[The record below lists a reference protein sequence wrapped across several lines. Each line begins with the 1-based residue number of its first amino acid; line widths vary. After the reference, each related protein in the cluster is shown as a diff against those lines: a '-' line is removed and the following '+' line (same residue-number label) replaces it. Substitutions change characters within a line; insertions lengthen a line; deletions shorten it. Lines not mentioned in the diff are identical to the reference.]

1 MELQKSKI
9 YVVPTPIGNLADIT
23 LRSLDVLKNVDVIYC
38 EDTRNTSKLLNYYD
52 IKTPLVSYHKHNE
65 QSRSE
70 EIIDK
75 ILLENINCAV
85 VSDAGMPSISD
96 PGQILLEKAI
106 DRDVDIEVLPG
117 ASAAITALVRSGFDS
132 LQFAFLGFVPRKNA
146 DKNKFYEQIKNATMT
161 TIIYES
167 VHRIEA
173 TVEELSEF
181 LGDRKICVLRELTK
195 IHESVMKGTCAEVIE
210 MLKNEIVKGEFVIV
224 IYKLIEENEEID
236 VKEKL
241 TELINDGIS
250 KKQAVKIVS
259 DMYGLKKND
268 VYKESLELWFQK
280 IWWMKYPIWIKDLK
294 IGKIS
299 LN

>member
-1 MELQKSKI
+1 MELEKSKI
-9 YVVPTPIGNLADIT
+9 YVVPTPIGNLADMT
-23 LRSLDVLKNVDVIYC
+23 LRSLEVLKNVDVIYC

-70 EIIDK
+70 EIIDR
-75 ILLENINCAV
+75 ILFENINCAI

-96 PGQILLEKAI
+96 PGQILLEKAM

-117 ASAAITALVRSGFDS
+117 ASATITALVRSGFDS
-132 LQFAFLGFVPRKNA
+132 SKFAFLGFVPRKNS
-146 DKNKFYEQIKNATMT
+146 DKKIFYDEIQKANMT

-167 VHRIEA
+167 VHRIKDS
-173 TVEELSEF
+173 VRELGEI

-195 IHESVMKGTCAEVIE
+195 IHESVIKGTCQEVLDRFE
-210 MLKNEIVKGEFVIV
+210 EETLKGEFVIV
-224 IYKLIEENEEID
+224 IDKFEGDDTTID

-241 TELINDGIS
+241 LELMNDGMS

-259 DMYGLKKND
+259 DMYNLKKND
-268 VYKESLELWFQK
+268 VYKESLNL
-280 IWWMKYPIWIKDLK
+280 
-294 IGKIS
+294 
-299 LN
+299 

>member
-1 MELQKSKI
+1 MELEKSKI
-9 YVVPTPIGNLADIT
+9 YVVPTPIGNLEDMT
-23 LRSLDVLKNVDVIYC
+23 LRSLHVLKNVDIIYC

-117 ASAAITALVRSGFDS
+117 ASASITALVRSGFDS
-132 LQFAFLGFVPRKNA
+132 LQFMFLGFVPRKNA
-146 DKNKFYEQIKNATMT
+146 EKNKFYEQIKNATMT

-167 VHRIEA
+167 VHRIES
-173 TVEELSEF
+173 TVEELSKF
-181 LGDRKICVLRELTK
+181 LGSRKICVLRELTK
-195 IHESVMKGTCAEVIE
+195 IHESVIKGTCAEVME
-210 MLKNEIVKGEFVIV
+210 MLKNETVKGEFVIV
-224 IYKLIEENEEID
+224 IDKLIEEDEDID

-241 TELINDGIS
+241 TELIDDGIS

-259 DMYGLKKND
+259 DLYDLKKND
-268 VYKESLELWFQK
+268 VYKVSLEL
-280 IWWMKYPIWIKDLK
+280 
-294 IGKIS
+294 
-299 LN
+299 

>member
-1 MELQKSKI
+1 MELEKSKI
-9 YVVPTPIGNLADIT
+9 YVVPTPIGNLEDMT

-38 EDTRNTSKLLNYYD
+38 EDTRNTSKLLNFYD

-75 ILLENINCAV
+75 IFLENINCAV

-117 ASAAITALVRSGFDS
+117 ASASITALVRSGFDS
-132 LQFAFLGFVPRKNA
+132 LQFMFLGFVPRKNIE
-146 DKNKFYEQIKNATMT
+146 KNKFYEQIQNSTMT

-167 VHRIEA
+167 VHRIES
-173 TVEELSEF
+173 TVEELSKF
-181 LGDRKICVLRELTK
+181 LGNRKICVLRELTK
-195 IHESVMKGTCAEVIE
+195 IHESVIKGTCDEVME
-210 MLKNEIVKGEFVIV
+210 MLKNETVKGEFVIV
-224 IYKLIEENEEID
+224 IDKLIEENECID
-236 VKEKL
+236 VKEQL
-241 TELINDGIS
+241 TELIDDGIS

-259 DMYGLKKND
+259 DLYNLKKND
-268 VYKESLELWFQK
+268 VYKVSLEL
-280 IWWMKYPIWIKDLK
+280 
-294 IGKIS
+294 
-299 LN
+299 

>member
-9 YVVPTPIGNLADIT
+9 YVVPTPIGNLADMT

-132 LQFAFLGFVPRKNA
+132 LQFAFLGFVPRKNV

-173 TVEELSEF
+173 TVQELSEF
-181 LGDRKICVLRELTK
+181 LEDRKICVLRELTK

-210 MLKNEIVKGEFVIV
+210 MLKNETVKGEFVIV
-224 IYKLIEENEEID
+224 IDKLIEDNEDID

-241 TELINDGIS
+241 TELINDGMS

-259 DMYGLKKND
+259 DVYGLKKND
-268 VYKESLELWFQK
+268 VYKESLEL
-280 IWWMKYPIWIKDLK
+280 
-294 IGKIS
+294 
-299 LN
+299 

>member
-1 MELQKSKI
+1 MELEKSKI
-9 YVVPTPIGNLADIT
+9 YVVPTPIGNLADMT

-146 DKNKFYEQIKNATMT
+146 DKNKFYDQIKNATMT

-167 VHRIEA
+167 VHRVEA
-173 TVEELSEF
+173 TVQELSEF

-224 IYKLIEENEEID
+224 IDKLIEEDEDID

-241 TELINDGIS
+241 TELINDGMS

-259 DMYGLKKND
+259 DVYGLKKND
-268 VYKESLELWFQK
+268 VYKESLEL
-280 IWWMKYPIWIKDLK
+280 
-294 IGKIS
+294 
-299 LN
+299 

>member
-9 YVVPTPIGNLADIT
+9 YVVPTPIGNLADMT

-173 TVEELSEF
+173 TVQELSEF
-181 LGDRKICVLRELTK
+181 LEDRKICVLRELTK

-210 MLKNEIVKGEFVIV
+210 MLKNETVKGEFVIV
-224 IYKLIEENEEID
+224 IDKLIEEDEDID

-241 TELINDGIS
+241 TELINDGMS

-259 DMYGLKKND
+259 DVYGLKKND

-280 IWWMKYPIWIKDLK
+280 IWWMK
-294 IGKIS
+294 S
-299 LN
+299 LI

>member
-1 MELQKSKI
+1 MELKKSKI

-146 DKNKFYEQIKNATMT
+146 DKNKFYDQIKNATMT

-167 VHRIEA
+167 VHRVEA
-173 TVEELSEF
+173 TVQELSEF

-224 IYKLIEENEEID
+224 IDKLIEEDEDID

-241 TELINDGIS
+241 TELINDGMS

-259 DMYGLKKND
+259 DVYGLKKND

-280 IWWMKYPIWIKDLK
+280 I
-294 IGKIS
+294 
-299 LN
+299 

>member
-1 MELQKSKI
+1 M
-9 YVVPTPIGNLADIT
+9 PTPIGNLEDMT
-23 LRSLDVLKNVDVIYC
+23 LRSLDVLKNVDIIYC

-117 ASAAITALVRSGFDS
+117 ASASITALVRSGFDS
-132 LQFAFLGFVPRKNA
+132 LQFMFLGFVPRKNA
-146 DKNKFYEQIKNATMT
+146 EKNKFYEQIKNATMT

-167 VHRIEA
+167 
-173 TVEELSEF
+173 TVEELSKF
-181 LGDRKICVLRELTK
+181 LGSRKICVLRELTK
-195 IHESVMKGTCAEVIE
+195 IHESVIKGTCAEVME
-210 MLKNEIVKGEFVIV
+210 MLKNETVKGEFVIV
-224 IYKLIEENEEID
+224 IDKLIEEDEDID

-241 TELINDGIS
+241 TELIDDGIS

-259 DMYGLKKND
+259 DLYDLKKND
-268 VYKESLELWFQK
+268 VYKVSLEL
-280 IWWMKYPIWIKDLK
+280 
-294 IGKIS
+294 
-299 LN
+299 

>member
-1 MELQKSKI
+1 MELKKSKI

-132 LQFAFLGFVPRKNA
+132 LQFAFLGFVPRKNS

-195 IHESVMKGTCAEVIE
+195 IYESVMKGTCAEVIE
-210 MLKNEIVKGEFVIV
+210 MLKNETVKGEFVIV
-224 IYKLIEENEEID
+224 IDKLIEDNEDID

-241 TELINDGIS
+241 TELINDGMS

-259 DMYGLKKND
+259 DVYGLKKND
-268 VYKESLELWFQK
+268 VYKESLEL
-280 IWWMKYPIWIKDLK
+280 
-294 IGKIS
+294 
-299 LN
+299 

>member
-132 LQFAFLGFVPRKNA
+132 LQFAFLGFVPRKNSE
-146 DKNKFYEQIKNATMT
+146 KNKFYDQIKNATMT

-173 TVEELSEF
+173 TVQELSEF

-210 MLKNEIVKGEFVIV
+210 MLKNETVKGEFVIV
-224 IYKLIEENEEID
+224 IDKL
-236 VKEKL
+236 
-241 TELINDGIS
+241 
-250 KKQAVKIVS
+250 
-259 DMYGLKKND
+259 
-268 VYKESLELWFQK
+268 
-280 IWWMKYPIWIKDLK
+280 
-294 IGKIS
+294 
-299 LN
+299 

>member
-181 LGDRKICVLRELTK
+181 LGGRKICVLRELTK

-268 VYKESLELWFQK
+268 VYKESLEL
-280 IWWMKYPIWIKDLK
+280 
-294 IGKIS
+294 
-299 LN
+299 

>member
-9 YVVPTPIGNLADIT
+9 YVVPTPIGNLADMT

-146 DKNKFYEQIKNATMT
+146 DKNKFYDQIKNATMT

-167 VHRIEA
+167 VHRVEA
-173 TVEELSEF
+173 TVQELSEF

-224 IYKLIEENEEID
+224 IDKLIEDNEDID

-241 TELINDGIS
+241 TELINDGMS

-259 DMYGLKKND
+259 DVYGLKKND
-268 VYKESLELWFQK
+268 VYKESLEL
-280 IWWMKYPIWIKDLK
+280 
-294 IGKIS
+294 
-299 LN
+299 

>member
-1 MELQKSKI
+1 MELEKSKI
-9 YVVPTPIGNLADIT
+9 YVVPTPIGNLEDMT
-23 LRSLDVLKNVDVIYC
+23 LRSLDVLKNVDIIYC

-117 ASAAITALVRSGFDS
+117 ASASITALVRSGFDS
-132 LQFAFLGFVPRKNA
+132 LQFMFLGFVPRKNA
-146 DKNKFYEQIKNATMT
+146 EKNKFYEQIKNATMT

-167 VHRIEA
+167 VHRIES
-173 TVEELSEF
+173 TVEELSKF
-181 LGDRKICVLRELTK
+181 LGSRKICVLRELTK
-195 IHESVMKGTCAEVIE
+195 IHESVIKGTCAEVME
-210 MLKNEIVKGEFVIV
+210 MLKNETVKGEFVIV
-224 IYKLIEENEEID
+224 IDKLIEEDEDID

-241 TELINDGIS
+241 TELIDDGIS

-259 DMYGLKKND
+259 DLYDLKKND
-268 VYKESLELWFQK
+268 VYKVSLELWFQK
-280 IWWMKYPIWIKDLK
+280 IWLMQYLI
-294 IGKIS
+294 
-299 LN
+299 

>member
-9 YVVPTPIGNLADIT
+9 YVVPTPIGNLADMT

-106 DRDVDIEVLPG
+106 DRDIDIEVLPG
-117 ASAAITALVRSGFDS
+117 ASAAITALVRSGLDS

-173 TVEELSEF
+173 TVQELGEF

-210 MLKNEIVKGEFVIV
+210 MLKNETVKGEFVIV
-224 IYKLIEENEEID
+224 IDKLIEENEEID

-268 VYKESLELWFQK
+268 VYKESLEL
-280 IWWMKYPIWIKDLK
+280 
-294 IGKIS
+294 
-299 LN
+299 

>member
-1 MELQKSKI
+1 MELKKSKI

-132 LQFAFLGFVPRKNA
+132 LQFAFLGFVPRKNS

-195 IHESVMKGTCAEVIE
+195 IYESVMKGTCAEVIE
-210 MLKNEIVKGEFVIV
+210 MLKNETVKGEFVIV
-224 IYKLIEENEEID
+224 IDKLIEDNEDID

-241 TELINDGIS
+241 TELINDGMS

-259 DMYGLKKND
+259 DVYGLKKND

-280 IWWMKYPIWIKDLK
+280 I
-294 IGKIS
+294 
-299 LN
+299 

>member
-117 ASAAITALVRSGFDS
+117 ASAAITALVRSGLDS

-173 TVEELSEF
+173 TVQELGEF

-210 MLKNEIVKGEFVIV
+210 MLKNETVKGEFVIV
-224 IYKLIEENEEID
+224 IDKLIEENEEID

-259 DMYGLKKND
+259 DVYGLKKND
-268 VYKESLELWFQK
+268 VYKESLEL
-280 IWWMKYPIWIKDLK
+280 
-294 IGKIS
+294 
-299 LN
+299 

>member
-9 YVVPTPIGNLADIT
+9 YVVPTPIGNLADMT

-75 ILLENINCAV
+75 ILLENINCAI

-146 DKNKFYEQIKNATMT
+146 DKNKFYDQIKNATMT

-167 VHRIEA
+167 VHRVEA
-173 TVEELSEF
+173 TVQELSGF
-181 LGDRKICVLRELTK
+181 LGNRKICVLRELTK

-210 MLKNEIVKGEFVIV
+210 MLKNETVKGEFVIV
-224 IYKLIEENEEID
+224 IDKLIEEEDEDID

-241 TELINDGIS
+241 TELINDGMS

-259 DMYGLKKND
+259 DVYGLKKND
-268 VYKESLELWFQK
+268 VYKESLEL
-280 IWWMKYPIWIKDLK
+280 
-294 IGKIS
+294 
-299 LN
+299 

>member
-9 YVVPTPIGNLADIT
+9 YVVPTPIGNLADMT

-38 EDTRNTSKLLNYYD
+38 EDTRNTSKLLNHYD

-167 VHRIEA
+167 VHRIGA
-173 TVEELSEF
+173 TVQELSEF

-224 IYKLIEENEEID
+224 IDKLIEEDENID

-241 TELINDGIS
+241 TELINDGMS

-259 DMYGLKKND
+259 DVYGLKKND
-268 VYKESLELWFQK
+268 VYKESLEL
-280 IWWMKYPIWIKDLK
+280 
-294 IGKIS
+294 
-299 LN
+299 

>member
-9 YVVPTPIGNLADIT
+9 YVVPTPIGNLADMT

-146 DKNKFYEQIKNATMT
+146 DKNKFYDQIKNATMT

-167 VHRIEA
+167 VHRVEA
-173 TVEELSEF
+173 TVQELSEF

-224 IYKLIEENEEID
+224 IDKLIEEDEDID

-241 TELINDGIS
+241 TELINDGMS

-259 DMYGLKKND
+259 DVYGLKKND
-268 VYKESLELWFQK
+268 VYKESLEL
-280 IWWMKYPIWIKDLK
+280 
-294 IGKIS
+294 
-299 LN
+299 

>member
-9 YVVPTPIGNLADIT
+9 YVVPTPIGNLKDMT

-75 ILLENINCAV
+75 ILLEHINCAV

-106 DRDVDIEVLPG
+106 DRNVDIEVLPG

-132 LQFAFLGFVPRKNA
+132 LQFAFLGFVPRKNS
-146 DKNKFYEQIKNATMT
+146 DKNKFYDQIKNATMT

-167 VHRIEA
+167 VHRVEA
-173 TVEELSEF
+173 LS
-181 LGDRKICVLRELTK
+181 L
-195 IHESVMKGTCAEVIE
+195 IHI
-210 MLKNEIVKGEFVIV
+210 
-224 IYKLIEENEEID
+224 
-236 VKEKL
+236 
-241 TELINDGIS
+241 
-250 KKQAVKIVS
+250 
-259 DMYGLKKND
+259 
-268 VYKESLELWFQK
+268 
-280 IWWMKYPIWIKDLK
+280 
-294 IGKIS
+294 
-299 LN
+299 

>member
-9 YVVPTPIGNLADIT
+9 YVVPTPIGNLADMT

-75 ILLENINCAV
+75 ILLKNINCAV

-106 DRDVDIEVLPG
+106 DRGVDIEVLPG

-132 LQFAFLGFVPRKNA
+132 LQFVFLGFVPRKNSE
-146 DKNKFYEQIKNATMT
+146 KNKFYDQIKNATMT

-173 TVEELSEF
+173 TVQELSGF
-181 LGDRKICVLRELTK
+181 LGNRKICVLRELTK

-210 MLKNEIVKGEFVIV
+210 MLKNETVKGEFVIV
-224 IYKLIEENEEID
+224 IDKLIEEDEDID

-241 TELINDGIS
+241 TELINDGMS

-259 DMYGLKKND
+259 DVYGLKKND
-268 VYKESLELWFQK
+268 VYKESLEL
-280 IWWMKYPIWIKDLK
+280 
-294 IGKIS
+294 
-299 LN
+299 

>member
-132 LQFAFLGFVPRKNA
+132 LQFVFLGFVPRKNSE
-146 DKNKFYEQIKNATMT
+146 KNKFHDQIKNATMT

-173 TVEELSEF
+173 TVQELSEF

-210 MLKNEIVKGEFVIV
+210 MLKNETVKGEFVIV
-224 IYKLIEENEEID
+224 IDKLIEEDEDID

-268 VYKESLELWFQK
+268 VYKESLEL
-280 IWWMKYPIWIKDLK
+280 
-294 IGKIS
+294 
-299 LN
+299 

>member
-146 DKNKFYEQIKNATMT
+146 DKNKFYDQIKNATMT

-167 VHRIEA
+167 VHRVEA

-224 IYKLIEENEEID
+224 IDKLIEEDEDID

-241 TELINDGIS
+241 TELINDGMS

-259 DMYGLKKND
+259 DVYGLKKND
-268 VYKESLELWFQK
+268 VYKESLEL
-280 IWWMKYPIWIKDLK
+280 
-294 IGKIS
+294 
-299 LN
+299 

>member
-1 MELQKSKI
+1 MELKKSKI

-117 ASAAITALVRSGFDS
+117 ASAAITSLVRSGFDS
-132 LQFAFLGFVPRKNA
+132 LQFAFLGFVPRKNS

-195 IHESVMKGTCAEVIE
+195 IYESVMKGTCAEVIE
-210 MLKNEIVKGEFVIV
+210 MLKNETVKGEFVIV
-224 IYKLIEENEEID
+224 IDKLIEDNEDID

-241 TELINDGIS
+241 TELINDGMS

-259 DMYGLKKND
+259 DVYGLKKND
-268 VYKESLELWFQK
+268 VYKESLEL
-280 IWWMKYPIWIKDLK
+280 
-294 IGKIS
+294 
-299 LN
+299 

>member
-1 MELQKSKI
+1 MELEKSKI
-9 YVVPTPIGNLADIT
+9 YVVPTPIGNLKDMT

-75 ILLENINCAV
+75 ILLEHINCAI

-132 LQFAFLGFVPRKNA
+132 LQFAFLGFVPRKKA
-146 DKNKFYEQIKNATMT
+146 EKNKFYDQIKNATIT

-167 VHRIEA
+167 VHRVEA

-181 LGDRKICVLRELTK
+181 LGNRKICVLRELTK
-195 IHESVMKGTCAEVIE
+195 IHESVIKGTCPEVIE
-210 MLKNEIVKGEFVIV
+210 MLKNETVKGEFVIV
-224 IYKLIEENEEID
+224 IDKLIKENEEID
-236 VKEKL
+236 VKGKL

-268 VYKESLELWFQK
+268 VYKESLEL
-280 IWWMKYPIWIKDLK
+280 
-294 IGKIS
+294 
-299 LN
+299 

>member
-9 YVVPTPIGNLADIT
+9 YVVPTPIGNLADMT

-167 VHRIEA
+167 VHRIGA
-173 TVEELSEF
+173 TVQELSEF

-224 IYKLIEENEEID
+224 IDKLIEEDENID

-241 TELINDGIS
+241 TELINDGMS

-259 DMYGLKKND
+259 DVYGLKKND
-268 VYKESLELWFQK
+268 VYKESLEL
-280 IWWMKYPIWIKDLK
+280 
-294 IGKIS
+294 
-299 LN
+299 

>member
-1 MELQKSKI
+1 MELEKSKI
-9 YVVPTPIGNLADIT
+9 YVVPTPIGNLEDMT
-23 LRSLDVLKNVDVIYC
+23 LRSLDVLKNVDIIYC

-117 ASAAITALVRSGFDS
+117 ASASITALVRSGFDS
-132 LQFAFLGFVPRKNA
+132 LQFMFLGFVPRKNA
-146 DKNKFYEQIKNATMT
+146 EKNKFYEQIKNATMT

-167 VHRIEA
+167 VHRIES
-173 TVEELSEF
+173 TVEELSKF
-181 LGDRKICVLRELTK
+181 LGSRKICVLRELTK
-195 IHESVMKGTCAEVIE
+195 IHESVIKGTCAEVME
-210 MLKNEIVKGEFVIV
+210 MLKNETVKGEFVIV
-224 IYKLIEENEEID
+224 IDKLIEEDEDID

-241 TELINDGIS
+241 TELIDDGIS

-259 DMYGLKKND
+259 DLYDLKKND
-268 VYKESLELWFQK
+268 VYKVSLELWFQK
-280 IWWMKYPIWIKDLK
+280 I
-294 IGKIS
+294 
-299 LN
+299 

>member
-9 YVVPTPIGNLADIT
+9 YVVPTPIGNLADMT
-23 LRSLDVLKNVDVIYC
+23 LRSLDVLRNVDVIYC

-106 DRDVDIEVLPG
+106 DRGVDIEVLPG

-146 DKNKFYEQIKNATMT
+146 EKNKFYDQIKNATMT

-167 VHRIEA
+167 VHRVES

-181 LGDRKICVLRELTK
+181 LGDRKISVLRELTK

-210 MLKNEIVKGEFVIV
+210 MLKNETVKGEFVIV
-224 IYKLIEENEEID
+224 IDKLIEDNEDID

-241 TELINDGIS
+241 TELIIDGIS

-259 DMYGLKKND
+259 DVYGLKKND

-280 IWWMKYPIWIKDLK
+280 IWWMK
-294 IGKIS
+294 S
-299 LN
+299 LI

>member
-1 MELQKSKI
+1 MELKKSKI

-146 DKNKFYEQIKNATMT
+146 DKNKFYDQIKNATMT

-167 VHRIEA
+167 VHRVEA
-173 TVEELSEF
+173 TVQELSEF

-224 IYKLIEENEEID
+224 IDKLIEEDEDID

-241 TELINDGIS
+241 TELINDGMS

-259 DMYGLKKND
+259 DVYGLKKND
-268 VYKESLELWFQK
+268 VYKESLEL
-280 IWWMKYPIWIKDLK
+280 
-294 IGKIS
+294 
-299 LN
+299 

>member
-1 MELQKSKI
+1 MELKKSKI

-117 ASAAITALVRSGFDS
+117 ASAAITSLVRSGFDS
-132 LQFAFLGFVPRKNA
+132 LQFAFLGFVPRKNS

-195 IHESVMKGTCAEVIE
+195 IYESVMKGTCAEVIE
-210 MLKNEIVKGEFVIV
+210 MLKNETVKGEFVIV
-224 IYKLIEENEEID
+224 IDKLIEDNEDID

-241 TELINDGIS
+241 TELINDGMS

-259 DMYGLKKND
+259 DVYGLKKND

-280 IWWMKYPIWIKDLK
+280 I
-294 IGKIS
+294 
-299 LN
+299 